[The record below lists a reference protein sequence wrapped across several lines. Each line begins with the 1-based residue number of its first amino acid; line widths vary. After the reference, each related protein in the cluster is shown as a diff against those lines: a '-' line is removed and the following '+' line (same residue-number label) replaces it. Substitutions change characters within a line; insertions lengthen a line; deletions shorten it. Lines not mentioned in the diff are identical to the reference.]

1 MSASNPDAPVIVS
14 AALTGVLADRR
25 QCPAVPYTPVEI
37 AEEARRVYE
46 AGATV
51 AHIHAREDD
60 GTPTFRPEVF
70 AAIKAEV
77 KARCPIVINFS
88 TGTLDDDT
96 TLQERVIRESQPD
109 VAALNM
115 GTMNYAKYSERR
127 KEFVFDLIFPNSF
140 SKIIRLLRAMNE
152 AGVHPELE
160 CFDAGHTNSIGPLLD
175 MGLLKQPLQFSF
187 IVNVLGGIPPLVESL
202 QLQTKLMPPGSEW
215 EVIGISKC
223 GWRMIGAALALG
235 GNIRAGLED
244 NLYLPNGE
252 MARSN
257 GDLIEVAARMTRD
270 CGRKVATVEQARQIL
285 SLDQFKPEP
294 KAPEAAGASA

>member
-70 AAIKAEV
+70 ASIKAEV

-175 MGLLKQPLQFSF
+175 MGLLKPPLEFSF
-187 IVNVLGGIPPLVESL
+187 ILGVLGGLPVSVEAL
-202 QLQTKLMPPGSEW
+202 QLQAAQVPHGSIW
-215 EVIGISKC
+215 QVIGI
-223 GWRMIGAALALG
+223 GRIQWRMIGAALVLG
-235 GNIRAGLED
+235 GNIRVGLED
-244 NLYLPNGE
+244 NFYLPDGT
-252 MARSN
+252 MAASN
-257 GDLIEVAARMTRD
+257 GALVERAVRLTQDVGRRIATLAETR
-270 CGRKVATVEQARQIL
+270 
-285 SLDQFKPEP
+285 
-294 KAPEAAGASA
+294 SALGIRA

>member
-175 MGLLKQPLQFSF
+175 MGLLKPPLEFSF
-187 IVNVLGGIPPLVESL
+187 ILGVLGGLPVSVEAL
-202 QLQTKLMPPGSEW
+202 QLQAAQVPHGSIW
-215 EVIGISKC
+215 QVIGI
-223 GWRMIGAALALG
+223 GRIQWRMIGAALVLG
-235 GNIRAGLED
+235 GNIRVGLED
-244 NLYLPNGE
+244 NFYLPDGT
-252 MARSN
+252 MAASN
-257 GDLIEVAARMTRD
+257 GALVERAVRLTQDV
-270 CGRKVATVEQARQIL
+270 GRRVATLAETR
-285 SLDQFKPEP
+285 
-294 KAPEAAGASA
+294 SALGLRA

>member
-1 MSASNPDAPVIVS
+1 M
-14 AALTGVLADRR
+14 
-25 QCPAVPYTPVEI
+25 
-37 AEEARRVYE
+37 
-46 AGATV
+46 

-175 MGLLKQPLQFSF
+175 MGLLKPPLEFSF
-187 IVNVLGGIPPLVESL
+187 ILGVLGGLPVSVEAL
-202 QLQTKLMPPGSEW
+202 QLQAAQVPHGSIW
-215 EVIGISKC
+215 QVIGI
-223 GWRMIGAALALG
+223 GRIQWRMIGAALVLG
-235 GNIRAGLED
+235 GNIRVGLED
-244 NLYLPNGE
+244 NFYLPDGT
-252 MARSN
+252 MAASN
-257 GDLIEVAARMTRD
+257 GALVERAVRLTQDV
-270 CGRKVATVEQARQIL
+270 GRRVATLAETR
-285 SLDQFKPEP
+285 
-294 KAPEAAGASA
+294 SALGLRA